1 MKINALHILF
11 ALLSAVGMLLSA
23 CTEDTSFVQS
33 DEDEAGRVILSY
45 SVTGNTLS
53 RAPEPGWN
61 EGWNENEVDRL
72 DLFLFRN
79 QTLIKHYG
87 ANIQETENKNAN
99 QNADEELNY
108 HDWSIPASELSPNEI
123 QSGDVVYLIANCS
136 VVMLNGESKNLA
148 EITSLTDLQA
158 ASIGILSCNKKQEN
172 FVMTGTTVVGEKV
185 GNDVEIKVDLF
196 RAAAKIRLSF
206 SDASQSDWSD
216 GIAYRLV
223 QYTQS
228 SALLQESDE
237 TYLSTVQLSTYPSKN
252 VEEESVDINTTE
264 NYYAPNKQLVLYSYV
279 NNWYQQKGE
288 DELYGEIPIDKN
300 KQTYI
305 ILYAPYGN
313 DGKKYYYKVPINYQL
328 PEDNDAITPDESY
341 KDLYRL
347 QRNYLYDITV
357 TIDRKGGSERKP
369 IEVQNLEILVKPWTE
384 KEITV
389 PAFE

>member
-53 RAPEPGWN
+53 RASEPGWN
-61 EGWNENEVDRL
+61 DGWNENEVDRL
-72 DLFLFRN
+72 DLFIFRGEEF
-79 QTLIKHYG
+79 IDHYG
-87 ANIQETENKNAN
+87 ENLQVTAN
-99 QNADEELNY
+99 QYDNEETNY
-108 HDWSIPASELSPNEI
+108 HDWSIPASELSPNDI
-123 QSGDVVYLIANCS
+123 QSGDNVYLIANCS
-136 VVMLNGESKNLA
+136 TVMLNGESKNLA

-158 ASIGILSCNKKQEN
+158 ASIGILSCNKKQES
-172 FVMTGTTVVGEKV
+172 FVMTGTTIVGEKV
-185 GNDVEIKVDLF
+185 GNDVEIKVDLL

-237 TYLSTVQLSTYPSKN
+237 TYLSTVQLSTYPSEN
-252 VEEESVDINTTE
+252 ADEELVNTSTTE
-264 NYYAPNKQLVLYSYV
+264 TYYATDGQLVLYSYV
-279 NNWYQQKGE
+279 NNWYQTAE
-288 DELYGEIPIDKN
+288 DELVGEIPIN
-300 KQTYI
+300 EEKQTYI
-305 ILYAPYGN
+305 ILYAPYGD
-313 DGKKYYYKVPINYQL
+313 DGKKYYYKVPVNYQL
-328 PEDNDAITPDESY
+328 PEDNDDINPDESY

-357 TIDRKGGSERKP
+357 TIDRKGGSEKEP
-369 IEVQNLEILVKPWTE
+369 VVTDFTIVVEPWDE
-384 KEITV
+384 KYIDV

>member
-1 MKINALHILF
+1 
-11 ALLSAVGMLLSA
+11 
-23 CTEDTSFVQS
+23 
-33 DEDEAGRVILSY
+33 
-45 SVTGNTLS
+45 
-53 RAPEPGWN
+53 
-61 EGWNENEVDRL
+61 
-72 DLFLFRN
+72 
-79 QTLIKHYG
+79 
-87 ANIQETENKNAN
+87 
-99 QNADEELNY
+99 
-108 HDWSIPASELSPNEI
+108 
-123 QSGDVVYLIANCS
+123 
-136 VVMLNGESKNLA
+136 MLNGESKNLA

-158 ASIGILSCNKKQEN
+158 ASIGTLSCNKKQEN

-185 GNDVEIKVDLF
+185 GNDVEIKVDLL

-237 TYLSTVQLSTYPSKN
+237 TYLSTVQLSTYPLEN
-252 VEEESVDINTTE
+252 ADEELVNTSTTE
-264 NYYAPNKQLVLYSYV
+264 TYYATDGQLVLYSYV
-279 NNWYQQKGE
+279 NNWYQTAE
-288 DELYGEIPIDKN
+288 DELVGEIPIN
-300 KQTYI
+300 EEKQTYI
-305 ILYAPYGN
+305 ILYAPYGD

-357 TIDRKGGSERKP
+357 TIDRKGGSEKEP
-369 IEVQNLEILVKPWTE
+369 VVTDFTIVVEPWEE
-384 KEITV
+384 KYIDV

>member
-158 ASIGILSCNKKQEN
+158 ASIGTLSCNKKQEN

-185 GNDVEIKVDLF
+185 GNDVEIKVDLL

-237 TYLSTVQLSTYPSKN
+237 NYLSTVQLSTYPSKN

-288 DELYGEIPIDKN
+288 DELYGEIPIDEN

>member
-53 RAPEPGWN
+53 RASEPGWN
-61 EGWNENEVDRL
+61 DGWNENEVDRL
-72 DLFLFRN
+72 DLFIFRGEEF
-79 QTLIKHYG
+79 IDHYG
-87 ANIQETENKNAN
+87 ENLQVTAN
-99 QNADEELNY
+99 QYDNEETNY
-108 HDWSIPASELSPNEI
+108 HDWSIPASELSPNDI
-123 QSGDVVYLIANCS
+123 QSGDNVYLIANCS
-136 VVMLNGESKNLA
+136 TVMLNGESKNLA

-158 ASIGILSCNKKQEN
+158 ASIGTLSCNKKQEN

-185 GNDVEIKVDLF
+185 GNDVEIKVDLL

-237 TYLSTVQLSTYPSKN
+237 TYLSTVQLSTYPLKN
-252 VEEESVDINTTE
+252 ADEELVNTSTTE
-264 NYYAPNKQLVLYSYV
+264 TYYATDGQLVLYSYV
-279 NNWYQQKGE
+279 NNWYQTAE
-288 DELYGEIPIDKN
+288 DELVGEIPIN
-300 KQTYI
+300 EEKQTYI
-305 ILYAPYGN
+305 ILYAPYGD
-313 DGKKYYYKVPINYQL
+313 DGKKYYYKVPVNYQL
-328 PEDNDAITPDESY
+328 PEDNDDINPDESY

-357 TIDRKGGSERKP
+357 TIDRKGGSEKEP
-369 IEVQNLEILVKPWTE
+369 VVTDFTIVVEPWDE
-384 KEITV
+384 KYIDV

>member
-87 ANIQETENKNAN
+87 ANIQETENKTAN
-99 QNADEELNY
+99 QNANEELNY

-158 ASIGILSCNKKQEN
+158 ASIGTLSCNKKQEN

-185 GNDVEIKVDLF
+185 GNDVEIKVDLL

-237 TYLSTVQLSTYPSKN
+237 NYLSTVQLSTYPSKN

-288 DELYGEIPIDKN
+288 DELYGEIPIDEN

>member
-53 RAPEPGWN
+53 RASEPGWN
-61 EGWNENEVDRL
+61 DGWNENEVDRL
-72 DLFLFRN
+72 DLFIFRGEEF
-79 QTLIKHYG
+79 IDHYG
-87 ANIQETENKNAN
+87 ENLQVTAN
-99 QNADEELNY
+99 QYDNEETNY
-108 HDWSIPASELSPNEI
+108 HDWSIPASELSPNDI
-123 QSGDVVYLIANCS
+123 QSGDNVYLIANCS
-136 VVMLNGESKNLA
+136 TVMLNGESKNLA

-158 ASIGILSCNKKQEN
+158 ASIGILSCNKKQES
-172 FVMTGTTVVGEKV
+172 FVMTGTTIVGEKV
-185 GNDVEIKVDLF
+185 GNDVEIKVDLL

-237 TYLSTVQLSTYPSKN
+237 TYLSTVQLSTYPSEN
-252 VEEESVDINTTE
+252 ADEELVNTSTTE
-264 NYYAPNKQLVLYSYV
+264 TYYATDGQLVLYSYV
-279 NNWYQQKGE
+279 NNWYQTAE
-288 DELYGEIPIDKN
+288 DELVGEIPIN
-300 KQTYI
+300 EEKQTYI
-305 ILYAPYGN
+305 ILYAPYGD
-313 DGKKYYYKVPINYQL
+313 DGKKYYYKVPVNYQL
-328 PEDNDAITPDESY
+328 PEDNDDINPDESY

-357 TIDRKGGSERKP
+357 TIDRKGGSEKEP
-369 IEVQNLEILVKPWTE
+369 VVTDFTIVVEPWEE
-384 KEITV
+384 KYIDV

>member
-1 MKINALHILF
+1 MKINTLHILS
-11 ALLSAVGMLLSA
+11 ALLSAVGILLSA
-23 CTEDTSFVQS
+23 CTEETSFVPS
-33 DEDEAGRVILSY
+33 DEDKAGRVILSY

-61 EGWNENEVDRL
+61 DGWNENEVDRL
-72 DLFLFRN
+72 DLFIFRN
-79 QTLIKHYG
+79 GTFIKHYG
-87 ANIQETENKNAN
+87 EDLQVTAN
-99 QNADEELNY
+99 QNNNKETNY
-108 HDWSIPASELSPNEI
+108 HDWKIPDSELSPNEV
-123 QSGDVVYLIANCS
+123 QQGDLVYLIANCPT
-136 VVMLNGESKNLA
+136 VTLNGASKSLNEIKSLA
-148 EITSLTDLQA
+148 DLQA
-158 ASIGILSCNKKQEN
+158 ASIGTLSCHEKQKT
-172 FVMTGTTVVGEKV
+172 FVMTGTATVEEKS
-185 GNDVEIKVDLF
+185 GNDVVIKVDLY
-196 RAAAKIRLSF
+196 RAAAKIRISF
-206 SDASQSDWSD
+206 SNESESDWSD
-216 GIAYRLV
+216 GITYRFV

-288 DELYGEIPIDKN
+288 DELYGEIPIDEN

-305 ILYAPYGN
+305 ILYATYGN

-357 TIDRKGGSERKP
+357 TIDRKGGSEKEP
-369 IEVQNLEILVKPWTE
+369 VETDFTIVVEPWEE
-384 KEITV
+384 KYIDV

>member
-87 ANIQETENKNAN
+87 ADIQETKNKTAN

-158 ASIGILSCNKKQEN
+158 ASIGTLSCNKKQEN

-185 GNDVEIKVDLF
+185 GNDVEIKVDLL

-237 TYLSTVQLSTYPSKN
+237 TYLSTVQLSTYPLEN
-252 VEEESVDINTTE
+252 ADEELVNTSTTE
-264 NYYAPNKQLVLYSYV
+264 TYYATDGQLVLYSYV
-279 NNWYQQKGE
+279 NNWYQTAE
-288 DELYGEIPIDKN
+288 DELVGEIPIN
-300 KQTYI
+300 EEKQTYI
-305 ILYAPYGN
+305 ILYAPYGD
-313 DGKKYYYKVPINYQL
+313 DGKKYYYKVPVNYQL
-328 PEDNDAITPDESY
+328 PEDNDDINPDESY
-341 KDLYRL
+341 KNLYRL
-347 QRNYLYDITV
+347 QRNYIYDITV
-357 TIDRKGGSERKP
+357 TIDREGGTEYNPK
-369 IEVQNLEILVKPWTE
+369 EVDALQVIVVPWTE
-384 KEITV
+384 KSLEV